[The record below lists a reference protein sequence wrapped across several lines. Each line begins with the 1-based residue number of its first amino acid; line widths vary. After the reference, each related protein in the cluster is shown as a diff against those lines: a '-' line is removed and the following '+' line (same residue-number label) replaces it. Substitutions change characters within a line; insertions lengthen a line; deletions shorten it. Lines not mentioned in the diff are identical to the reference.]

1 MVERLN
7 RTIKELLYK
16 YLQSTNTK
24 TITTVLPKIISNYNN
39 SYHSTI
45 KMAPNEVNEHNIDD
59 VYHNILE
66 RATIKI
72 REPIK
77 VGDKVRIQLKK
88 KSFTKG
94 YKPKFSKEIYEV
106 EAIEGRYYIIK
117 GLDRKYLRAFIQ
129 KVGEVEKNISPVDLE
144 GTRKGHLKELAKR
157 PISEESIKKKEELEQ
172 QREQEPVAH
181 RTRHKEE
188 SIPAPRPKRDRKKV
202 DRLTY

>member
-45 KMAPNEVNEHNIDD
+45 KMAPNEVNEHNIDN

-77 VGDKVRIQLKK
+77 VGDKVRIQLKR

-94 YKPKFSKEIYEV
+94 YKAKSSKELYEV
-106 EAIEGRYYIIK
+106 EAREGSYYIIK

-129 KVGEVEKNISPVDLE
+129 KVGEVEKGPE
-144 GTRKGHLKELAKR
+144 KEC
-157 PISEESIKKKEELEQ
+157 
-172 QREQEPVAH
+172 
-181 RTRHKEE
+181 
-188 SIPAPRPKRDRKKV
+188 
-202 DRLTY
+202 